1 MYKAMMP
8 MAAAALQE
16 VNVTGAR
23 RVQEEQLGDLKLYRV
38 PERTTVASRQSKQ
51 VRLLDRFSIPVTAVY
66 GADLA
71 ENEGGTS
78 VPAHRL
84 LRTTNDAPNHLGLPL
99 PSGRIAVF
107 GVRGGETLLEH
118 ESGLRDLAVNE
129 EVEID
134 MGEAPDVQVALVK
147 ENTTI
152 DPGRGRV
159 VPPVPLVPGVS
170 TLRSVRVNEVARVE
184 VSNARAAEIRFEL
197 RLRLP
202 DGGRVVRADHPL
214 GTKNGRPIFRLTIPA
229 DQTVTL
235 RYQTQRVGG

>member
-1 MYKAMMP
+1 
-8 MAAAALQE
+8 
-16 VNVTGAR
+16 
-23 RVQEEQLGDLKLYRV
+23 
-38 PERTTVASRQSKQ
+38 
-51 VRLLDRFSIPVTAVY
+51 
-66 GADLA
+66 
-71 ENEGGTS
+71 
-78 VPAHRL
+78 
-84 LRTTNDAPNHLGLPL
+84 
-99 PSGRIAVF
+99 
-107 GVRGGETLLEH
+107 
-118 ESGLRDLAVNE
+118 
-129 EVEID
+129 
-134 MGEAPDVQVALVK
+134 VK

-159 VPPVPLVPGVS
+159 VPPVPLVPGS

-229 DQTVTL
+229 NQTVTL